1 MEFNKIIS
9 KKHYEY
15 VLEIKRNYIYI
26 YIYIILNYLIY
37 KKTNNNK
44 KQPKH
49 VGL

>member
-15 VLEIKRNYIYI
+15 VLEIKRN